1 MADEGQI
8 IRGIDWRQ
16 AFPFTHIFRSF
27 RIAIHLSKLALGLAL
42 LLSVY
47 FGGQIIDWAWPARAR
62 AVPGEVAEYQAI
74 ANGVDQ
80 STLGAWR
87 DQVQKSIDEN
97 YAQTLIGYGII
108 AKSGTESPDAYHARV
123 LEEAR
128 KAHFLSQVWGHIHDR
143 LEGAKA
149 TATKQYDDALK
160 TASDEARPEL
170 LRKRNAAILDAYDS
184 AEAEWRQVSQIG
196 PTAKKL

>member
-47 FGGQIIDWAWPARAR
+47 FGGQIIDCAWPARAR
-62 AVPGEVAEYQAI
+62 AVPGEIAEYQAI
-74 ANGVDQ
+74 ANGNDQ
-80 STLGAWR
+80 STLTAWR
-87 DQVQKSIDEN
+87 DQAQKSIDES
-97 YAQTLIGYGII
+97 YAQTLIGYAIV
-108 AKSGTESPDAYHARV
+108 AKSETESPEAYHTRV

-128 KAHFLSQVWGHIHDR
+128 KGHFLSQVWDHIGDR

-149 TATKQYDDALK
+149 AATKQYDDALK
-160 TASDEARPEL
+160 TATDDAKPDL
-170 LRKRNAAILDAYDS
+170 LRKKNAAILDAYNS
-184 AEAEWRQVSQIG
+184 AETEWQQVRLVKGQG
-196 PTAKKL
+196 